1 MPNTEMT
8 LSIIKPDAVE
18 RNLIGKILTKLEVG
32 GLEISSLK
40 MLQLTKPEAEKFYDI
55 HNDKPFFDELVK
67 FMTRGKIVVI
77 ALKGEDAVIKNR
89 NIMGATNPKEAQ
101 PGTIR
106 HTFSKS
112 IGENSVHGSDSLE
125 NAKKEI
131 SFFFGGA
138 TLI

>member
-1 MPNTEMT
+1 MT